1 MIVVQTFDIGLEAD
15 QKIRPSV
22 GSKSA
27 SQTQDRKRKVE
38 SGGWGFGLLIGGKG
52 LMSDV
57 IIVKQMILSRKG

>member
-22 GSKSA
+22 ESKPT
-27 SQTQDRKRKVE
+27 SQIEDRKRKVD